1 MEDLKKKNS
10 PLKDISKSK
19 GNFLE
24 NSIIN
29 EILQNIEEIENKCKN
44 SIGEDVV
51 NMRIKQLTYAKIL
64 CNVYGKELSLL
75 IKAYTCLGCAYLDIN
90 YFEQATD
97 HILTAFKLIQTS
109 VTDNLTLEEKEFQ
122 IKVLINLAKCY
133 MEFPDKLAASL
144 SICEKCLDLN
154 KKVFGNKHISNSEIY
169 YVLSK
174 VNNYFIK

>member
-1 MEDLKKKNS
+1 MEDLKTKNS

-29 EILQNIEEIENKCKN
+29 EILQNIAEIESNCKN
-44 SIGEDVV
+44 SIGEEVV

-64 CNVYGKELSLL
+64 CNVYRKELSLL
-75 IKAYTCLGCAYLDIN
+75 IKAYTGLGCAYLDIN

-97 HILTAFKLIQTS
+97 HILTAFKLIQSS
-109 VTDNLTLEEKEFQ
+109 VTDNMTLEEQEFQ

-133 MEFPDKLAASL
+133 MEFPDKLSASL

-154 KKVFGNKHISNSEIY
+154 KKVFGNKHISNAEIY

-174 VNNYFIK
+174 VNNYFT